1 MATLMSMM
9 MGTFLFLLLGGL
21 LIYVYMTRVRTSR
34 SKFGLG
40 ASDMSLGFNDF
51 GKRNKV
57 DMIFG
62 VRDTIR
68 QRTQLM
74 FGITGLFFLA
84 FYGFGM
90 LPALQTYFMV
100 SWIHPVSAWVMWH
113 VPLFLAVLLVS
124 FALFPDTRIIGD
136 RPLLYASA
144 GYFLYVLWTVFFPMT
159 IRQDGTV
166 LVVNGLNGSTGYLI
180 YSFWRWIFRAPFQ
193 PTEGVFFYQMLLGK
207 TLGWYLTFLV
217 TPAFLMLLVSSI
229 LYYYLQG
236 KKELKESFLV

>member
-1 MATLMSMM
+1 
-9 MGTFLFLLLGGL
+9 
-21 LIYVYMTRVRTSR
+21 
-34 SKFGLG
+34 
-40 ASDMSLGFNDF
+40 
-51 GKRNKV
+51 
-57 DMIFG
+57 
-62 VRDTIR
+62 
-68 QRTQLM
+68 
-74 FGITGLFFLA
+74 
-84 FYGFGM
+84 M

-100 SWIHPVSAWVMWH
+100 SWIHPISAWVMWH
-113 VPLFLAVLLVS
+113 IPLFLAVLLIS

-144 GYFLYVLWTVFFPMT
+144 GYFLYVLWTIFFPMT
-159 IRQDGTV
+159 VRQDGTV

-217 TPAFLMLLVSSI
+217 TPALLMLLVSSI